1 MQRYNTLQEHIQL
14 IFDYDTRQQVIQKF
28 DVRIISSF
36 EWNLVQSYKC
46 ILNVFSKVFDV
57 SNASVNLV
65 FHLIKTNHE
74 LSFSEIAI

>member
-36 EWNLVQSYKC
+36 EWNLVQSNKG
-46 ILNVFSKVFDV
+46 ILNIFSKVFDV

-74 LSFSEIAI
+74 LCFSEIAI